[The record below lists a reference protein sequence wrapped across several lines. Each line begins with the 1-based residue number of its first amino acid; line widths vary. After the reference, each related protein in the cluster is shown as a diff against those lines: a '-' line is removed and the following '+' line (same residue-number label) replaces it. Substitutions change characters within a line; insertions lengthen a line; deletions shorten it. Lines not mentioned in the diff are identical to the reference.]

1 MAPPD
6 FSGIWE
12 LNLEK
17 SRLKGPVPRRIAVKI
32 KHDGTTIDQL
42 VLVVSASGEEQRNE
56 FTVQTTGIA
65 TQLVIAGNVGET
77 VAHWQGSTLII
88 ESRLTVS
95 GRELHFRD
103 YWSLS
108 PDGTVLTMAHPD
120 DELAG
125 QVSVLDR
132 TDPASSERRRDN

>member
-6 FSGIWE
+6 FSGVWE

-32 KHDGTTIDQL
+32 EHDRNTIDQF
-42 VLVVSASGEEQRNE
+42 VLVVSASGEERRHKYT
-56 FTVQTTGIA
+56 FQTTGIA
-65 TQLVIAGNVGET
+65 TPVVFSGNVGET
-77 VAHWQGSTLII
+77 RAHWQESTLIV
-88 ESRLTVS
+88 ETTLTA
-95 GRELHFRD
+95 GDRELHFRD

-108 PDGTVLTMAHPD
+108 PDGTVLTMAHPN

-125 QVSVLDR
+125 QVSVLER
-132 TDPASSERRRDN
+132 TASASSSNI